1 MKNMYQDVLI
11 GIFLLALF
19 GNITIFI
26 SSMKISSEIHTFEQK
41 TFTLKQEN
49 IQLEKEMA
57 DSESFVHTKE
67 YKDKW
72 GFHSATKPIY
82 VGELQYA
89 LNKK

>member
-1 MKNMYQDVLI
+1 MKNIHQDILI

-19 GNITIFI
+19 GNIAVFV
-26 SSMKISSEIHTFEQK
+26 SSMKVSSEIHSFEQQ
-41 TFTLKQEN
+41 TFALKQEN

-57 DSESFVHTKE
+57 DLESFASTKQ
-67 YKDKW
+67 YKEKW
-72 GFHSATKPIY
+72 GFQSATKPIY